1 MRVCV
6 CESER
11 ERERPRETIIVS
23 ESGVIVAGQLSRPF
37 GNRKSE
43 KGRFQDR

>member
-1 MRVCV
+1 MCK
-6 CESER
+6 R

-23 ESGVIVAGQLSRPF
+23 ESGVIVAGQVSRPF